1 MLLIE
6 NKKGRRGIDGQIAFF
21 KCPSIEFKR
30 HLHPHLSVLNIV
42 LDGIQNLLCIG
53 DSQNLEIHIPEVDR
67 VEDVVL
73 PGDDDCAFVDWGA
86 YFEADVIVRKKD
98 ELGCIPDAEHLWVIE
113 EQGGNF

>member
-30 HLHPHLSVLNIV
+30 HLHPHHSVLNIV
-42 LDGIQNLLCIG
+42 LDGIQNLLSIG

-67 VEDVVL
+67 VEGVVL
-73 PGDDDCAFVDWGA
+73 PGDDDGAFVGA
-86 YFEADVIVRKKD
+86 DFEADAIVREED
-98 ELGCIPDAEHLWVIE
+98 ELGGVPDAEHLWVIE
-113 EQGGNF
+113 EQGGYF